1 MDMRP
6 DDNLYKIYANK
17 IKKKLASKQI
27 QTSDMFFTYNNGKL
41 KIIITAWMKNGCYK
55 SEILSDIIGNIVGKD
70 LVVAS
75 ECKILYRLHLLSTFL
90 KKRRNITA
98 YTVKR

>member
-1 MDMRP
+1 
-6 DDNLYKIYANK
+6 
-17 IKKKLASKQI
+17 
-27 QTSDMFFTYNNGKL
+27 
-41 KIIITAWMKNGCYK
+41 MKNGCYK

-75 ECKILYRLHLLSTFL
+75 ECKNLISVAPLSTFL

>member
-17 IKKKLASKQI
+17 IKRNLLQNRFRHR
-27 QTSDMFFTYNNGKL
+27 TCFTYNNGNL
-41 KIIITAWMKNGCYK
+41 NNNNSVDENGCYK

-70 LVVAS
+70 LIVAS